1 MAKTASITTSLT
13 SASLY
18 TNNRSRRT
26 LFLVGSHS
34 TYVKK
39 LSSVW
44 TFEFSGLV
52 QLFSMMAP
60 FASKKL
66 KCPLSMT
73 LCDWSRDFPLFL
85 ITSSTIVIILAQW
98 SITHWVKL
106 TEGIDSLKNGIAVS
120 VQVVM
125 TLSQVPWPGPHQ
137 LHQVWLPKYAFTLE
151 ERCGGNSPC
160 QLSNACSMSCM
171 LRSGS
176 AFPQAVSKD
185 G

>member
-125 TLSQVPWPGPHQ
+125 TLFTSPLARASSATSGLTPQVCFYSRGKMWQQFPLPTEQCLLHVLYAQVRVSFSPGS
-137 LHQVWLPKYAFTLE
+137 V
-151 ERCGGNSPC
+151 
-160 QLSNACSMSCM
+160 
-171 LRSGS
+171 
-176 AFPQAVSKD
+176 
-185 G
+185 